1 MTNPTYQRATFTMGA
16 HNLTQLPDSDNLIE
30 IAFAGRSNSG
40 KSSAINR
47 ITGQKALARTSK
59 TPGRTQQ
66 INYFQLD
73 EQRYIVDLPGYGYA
87 KVSDQVKRHWRHT
100 LELYLRQRECLRG
113 LIMMMDI
120 RHPFTDFDSQMLEWC
135 QVTGMPVH
143 ILLTKADK
151 LGRGAAGNTLMQVRQ
166 TLSKEFGVERDQP
179 WATVQLFSALKGT
192 GVEEAQTLL
201 DEWFGFEATEPA
213 KNR

>member
-1 MTNPTYQRATFTMGA
+1 MTNPVYQRASFVMGA
-16 HNLTQLPDSDNLIE
+16 HNLTQLPSATGVIE
-30 IAFAGRSNSG
+30 VAFAGRSNSG
-40 KSSAINR
+40 KSSAINS

-66 INYFQLD
+66 INYFKLD
-73 EQRYIVDLPGYGYA
+73 EQHYIVDLPGYGYA

-100 LELYLRQRECLRG
+100 LELYLRKRECLRG
-113 LIMMMDI
+113 LVMMMDI

-135 QVTGMPVH
+135 RHTGMPVH

-151 LGRGAAGNTLMQVRQ
+151 LGRGAAGCTLLQVRQ
-166 TLSKEFGVERDQP
+166 ALSREFGVEREHP

-192 GVEEAQTLL
+192 GVEEAQARL
-201 DEWFGFEATEPA
+201 DEWFGFESLE
-213 KNR
+213 KVD